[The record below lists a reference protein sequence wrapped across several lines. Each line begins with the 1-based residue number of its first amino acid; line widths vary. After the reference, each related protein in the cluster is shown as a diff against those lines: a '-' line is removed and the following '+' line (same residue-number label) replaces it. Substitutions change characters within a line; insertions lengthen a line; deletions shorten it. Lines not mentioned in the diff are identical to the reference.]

1 MYIFSFQVIKVAMV
15 SYNEFFEISI
25 VGIDELDFKVLKL
38 IVSTSSVDES
48 VGVQLEDYS
57 IEDLYVF

>member
-1 MYIFSFQVIKVAMV
+1 MV
-15 SYNEFFEISI
+15 SYKEFFEILI
-25 VGIDELDFKVLKL
+25 VVIDGLDFKVLKL

-57 IEDLYVF
+57 IEDLYVSVF